1 MMFNNWLIVAVFSEE
16 PTMNEVLQFILVG
29 LLVVVAALACLA
41 LMSTVVAWTLKTI
54 RQNKP
59 KPAPTPIPQ
68 DGLDEETVAVIIA
81 AVAAVVT
88 QPHRI
93 VHVRG
98 LTPEDMAWALQG
110 RSQIHASHALKPQD
124 HR

>member
-1 MMFNNWLIVAVFSEE
+1 MINSYWLPVAVFSEE
-16 PTMNEVLQFILVG
+16 PSMGELLQFVVVG
-29 LLVVVAALACLA
+29 LLVVLAALTSLA
-41 LMSTVVAWTLKTI
+41 LMSTLVSRILAALKE
-54 RQNKP
+54 NKAKAP
-59 KPAPTPIPQ
+59 PAPIPE
-68 DGLDEETVAVIIA
+68 DGLPEEELLVIAA
-81 AVAAVVT
+81 AVAAVYT

-124 HR
+124 FR

>member
-1 MMFNNWLIVAVFSEE
+1 MMFNNWLLIAVFSEE

-29 LLVVVAALACLA
+29 LLVVLAALASLA
-41 LMSTVVAWTLKTI
+41 LMSTAVAWILKTI
-54 RQNKP
+54 RESKTQP
-59 KPAPTPIPQ
+59 KPAPIP
-68 DGLDEETVAVIIA
+68 DEGLPEETLAVIVA

-93 VHVRG
+93 VHIRG